1 MLSDDDL
8 IYIKFNIFEEQI
20 RKTEHLVKH
29 VPISIEAKTILYLT

>member
-8 IYIKFNIFEEQI
+8 IYKFNIFEEQI